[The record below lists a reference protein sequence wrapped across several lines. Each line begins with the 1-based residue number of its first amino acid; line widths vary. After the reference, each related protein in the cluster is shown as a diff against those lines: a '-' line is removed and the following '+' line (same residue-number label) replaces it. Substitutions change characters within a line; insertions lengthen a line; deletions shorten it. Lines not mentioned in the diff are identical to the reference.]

1 MLSLTSL
8 FDEVVGEIVY
18 FIPVRWLRLLC
29 SIFLRRVYNSEENA
43 ELKGICKATGV
54 EMYLLVCFNLLLD
67 LFMGCSSGGAVVRA
81 EADMGGGSKMMH
93 FRTLDWDMPALRRI
107 VVHLDYVVAE
117 AEPIVASSIT
127 YVGFVGVLTGVRKDL
142 SLSLNFRPYRVDSGK
157 LLPDAKYTWH
167 LLLVLFGRRAS
178 ISSTLRGFLLPQQES
193 KRTGWLS
200 WLRWGRT
207 PRQSSIISYAEVIDR
222 MGGQNPLPSTACYL
236 CFSNGQ
242 ETTTIEKDR
251 MSAVVHVSKEFIVV
265 TNTDSSPPYSQTE
278 KTNDESQLRRPLAL
292 AGIDDQE
299 AKERQDCAF
308 HNWANRRLVKA
319 RRLGPYIL
327 SEDDLRTLSE
337 VEDIVELVQKFPTT
351 NEVTHFACVMDPT
364 AGTFIWSR
372 RWINPISEKW
382 IREHLSERW

>member
-1 MLSLTSL
+1 
-8 FDEVVGEIVY
+8 
-18 FIPVRWLRLLC
+18 
-29 SIFLRRVYNSEENA
+29 
-43 ELKGICKATGV
+43 
-54 EMYLLVCFNLLLD
+54 
-67 LFMGCSSGGAVVRA
+67 
-81 EADMGGGSKMMH
+81 
-93 FRTLDWDMPALRRI
+93 
-107 VVHLDYVVAE
+107 
-117 AEPIVASSIT
+117 
-127 YVGFVGVLTGVRKDL
+127 
-142 SLSLNFRPYRVDSGK
+142 
-157 LLPDAKYTWH
+157 
-167 LLLVLFGRRAS
+167 
-178 ISSTLRGFLLPQQES
+178 
-193 KRTGWLS
+193 
-200 WLRWGRT
+200 
-207 PRQSSIISYAEVIDR
+207 

-251 MSAVVHVSKEFIVV
+251 MSAVVHVSKEYIVV